1 MSEQLLIRL
10 GSKAEQSISWLV
22 WAPLTE
28 DVIASGTLNS
38 AAELPALAERLGAR
52 PVLALVPAAD
62 VVLKEVVLPTKP
74 SRQMLHALP
83 YMLEDDV
90 TEDIE
95 LLWLALAVLRKIPE
109 RPEQPEHYVQQ
120 VSLCKRKQLEEWLSW
135 LTEAGFQPRQLVPDA
150 LLLPLEQAAST
161 IELDG
166 SWLLRQGEWQATS
179 VEQDWWPDYLQLA
192 ALPGMLSFSPW
203 PEQIEQPHQLAEP
216 ELPLLLLAKQ
226 SQTLTFNMLQ
236 GEFAPKRQQHLL
248 WQQWRYAAVLVGVCL
263 TLYLALTAV
272 EGWRYGQQA
281 RQLQQ
286 DAVSSYQAA
295 FPGESVVN
303 LRALVQRK
311 LQLIGGAEQ
320 QQHFLTL
327 LLALQNN
334 LATMQGVQL
343 DNLRYEARRNELRF
357 QAKADSFQSF
367 ERLKIQLEQAGYLV
381 DQGALSNDGSKVQG
395 TVSMRSQ
402 P

>member
-10 GSKAEQSISWLV
+10 GSRAEQSISWLV
-22 WAPLTE
+22 WSPSSQ

-38 AAELPALAERLGAR
+38 AAELPALAERLGPR

-62 VVLKEVVLPTKP
+62 VVLKEVTLPTKP
-74 SRQMLHALP
+74 SRQILQALP
-83 YMLEDDV
+83 YMLEDEI

-95 LLWLALAVLRKIPE
+95 QLWLAHAALKK
-109 RPEQPEHYVQQ
+109 EQDQYVQQ
-120 VSLCKRKQLEEWLSW
+120 VALCKRQQLEQWLAW
-135 LTEAGFQPRQLVPDA
+135 LADAGFQPRQLLPDA
-150 LLLPLEQAAST
+150 LLLPIEQGPAA

-166 SWLLRQGEWQATS
+166 SWLLRQAEWQATS
-179 VEQDWWPDYLQLA
+179 IEQDWWPDYLQLA
-192 ALPGMLSFSPW
+192 ALPEITSYSPW
-203 PEQIEQPHQLAEP
+203 PASIQQPHQLAEP
-216 ELPLLLLAKQ
+216 ELPLLLLAKHSQ
-226 SQTLTFNMLQ
+226 SQSFSLLQ
-236 GEFAPKRQQHLL
+236 GEFAPKRQSNRL
-248 WQQWRYAAVLVGVCL
+248 WQQWRGAAVLAGVCL
-263 TLYLALTAV
+263 TLYLGLTAI

-281 RQLQQ
+281 RLLQQ
-286 DAVSSYQAA
+286 EAIRTYQAA

-311 LQLIGGAEQ
+311 LQQAGGGDQ
-320 QQHFLTL
+320 QQHFLSL

-334 LATMQGVQL
+334 LATVQGIQL

-357 QAKADSFQSF
+357 QARADSFQSF
-367 ERLKIQLEQAGYLV
+367 ERLKSQLEQAGYQV
-381 DQGALSNDGSKVQG
+381 DQGALSNDGNKVQG

>member
-1 MSEQLLIRL
+1 MNEQLLIRL
-10 GSKAEQSISWLV
+10 GSRAEQSLSWLV
-22 WAPLTE
+22 WAPLSQ

-38 AAELPALAERLGAR
+38 AAELPALAERLGPR
-52 PVLALVPAAD
+52 PVIALVPAAD
-62 VVLKEVVLPTKP
+62 VVLKEVILPTKP
-74 SRQMLHALP
+74 SRQILQALP

-95 LLWLALAVLRKIPE
+95 QLWLAHAALKKV
-109 RPEQPEHYVQQ
+109 PEQPDKPEHYVQQ
-120 VSLCKRKQLEEWLSW
+120 VALCKRQQLEAWLSW
-135 LTEAGFQPRQLVPDA
+135 LTDAGFQPSQLLPDA
-150 LLLPLEQAAST
+150 LLLPMEQGATT

-179 VEQDWWPDYLQLA
+179 IEQDWWPDYLQLA
-192 ALPGMLSFSPW
+192 DLPKLTSYSPW
-203 PEQIEQPHQLAEP
+203 PEHIEQPHQLAEP

-226 SQTLTFNMLQ
+226 SQLQTFNVLQ
-236 GEFAPKRQQHLL
+236 GEFAPKRQQNRL
-248 WQQWRYAAVLVGVCL
+248 WQQWRLATVLAGICL
-263 TLYLALTAV
+263 TLYLGLTAI
-272 EGWRYGQQA
+272 EGWRYAQQA

-286 DAVSSYQAA
+286 EAVQTYQAA

-311 LQLIGGAEQ
+311 LQQAGGGDQ
-320 QQHFLTL
+320 QQHFLSL

-334 LATMQGVQL
+334 LATVPGIQL

-357 QAKADSFQSF
+357 QAKADGFQSF
-367 ERLKIQLEQAGYLV
+367 ERLKAQLEQAGYQV
-381 DQGALSNDGSKVQG
+381 DQGALSNDGNKVQG

-402 P
+402 S

>member
-10 GSKAEQSISWLV
+10 GSRAEQSISWLV
-22 WAPLTE
+22 WTPLSQE
-28 DVIASGTLNS
+28 VIASGTLSS
-38 AAELPALAERLGAR
+38 AAELPALAERLGPR

-62 VVLKEVVLPTKP
+62 LVLKEVILPTKP
-74 SRQMLHALP
+74 SRQILQALP

-95 LLWLALAVLRKIPE
+95 QLWLAYAALKKEPAS
-109 RPEQPEHYVQQ
+109 PEQAEHYVQQ
-120 VSLCKRKQLEEWLSW
+120 VALCKRQQLDSWLSW
-135 LTEAGFQPRQLVPDA
+135 LADAGFQPRQLLPDA
-150 LLLPLEQAAST
+150 LLLPVDQGPAA

-166 SWLLRQGEWQATS
+166 SWLLRQAEWQATS
-179 VEQDWWPDYLQLA
+179 IEQDWWSDYLQLA
-192 ALPGMLSFSPW
+192 ALPELISFSPW
-203 PEQIEQPHQLAEP
+203 PDDIQQPHTLAEP

-226 SQTLTFNMLQ
+226 SQSQSFNVLQ
-236 GEFAPKRQQHLL
+236 GEYAPKRQSNRL
-248 WQQWRYAAVLVGVCL
+248 WQQWRVAAVLSGVCL
-263 TLYLALTAV
+263 ILYLGLTAV

-281 RQLQQ
+281 RLLQQ
-286 DAVSSYQAA
+286 EAISTYQAA

-311 LQLIGGAEQ
+311 LQQAGGGDQ
-320 QQHFLTL
+320 QQHFLSL
-327 LLALQNN
+327 LQALQNN
-334 LATMQGVQL
+334 LATVQEVQL

-357 QAKADSFQSF
+357 QARAESFQSF
-367 ERLKIQLEQAGYLV
+367 DRLKAQLEQAGYQV
-381 DQGALSNDGSKVQG
+381 DQGALSNDGNKVQG